1 MEWRNETCLWNEGNK
16 KLVKKL
22 LVIANDYFYYNHQH
36 VKSPPEDLWKKKKLI
51 LMERSDLIQLTF
63 KLAVYAPHENSFRKS
78 QISLAFQ
85 DILYYYFY
93 CLLSLHYLQCYKYFF
108 KSINLLLFFCAIP
121 HGSVTMSTKTMKA
134 PHLQKQTCII
144 FIKLSEL
151 QFLKCWTINEI
162 MWNHFIR
169 HFLI

>member
-1 MEWRNETCLWNEGNK
+1 MQVALASH
-16 KLVKKL
+16 L
-22 LVIANDYFYYNHQH
+22 L
-36 VKSPPEDLWKKKKLI
+36 KTSGKKKLI

-108 KSINLLLFFCAIP
+108 KSNQFVTVFLCYPSWICDNEYENYESTPPAKTNLYNFY
-121 HGSVTMSTKTMKA
+121 
-134 PHLQKQTCII
+134 
-144 FIKLSEL
+144 
-151 QFLKCWTINEI
+151 
-162 MWNHFIR
+162 
-169 HFLI
+169 

>member
-1 MEWRNETCLWNEGNK
+1 MKKRNLSMEWRKETCQ
-16 KLVKKL
+16 KL

-36 VKSPPEDLWKKKKLI
+36 VKSPPEDLWKKTKLI

-108 KSINLLLFFCAIP
+108 KSINLLLFFCAI
-121 HGSVTMSTKTMKA
+121 HHESV
-134 PHLQKQTCII
+134 IW
-144 FIKLSEL
+144 
-151 QFLKCWTINEI
+151 LKCWAINEI
-162 MWNHFIR
+162 MRNHLIR
-169 HFLI
+169 YFQI

>member
-1 MEWRNETCLWNEGNK
+1 VKSPPEDYWK
-16 KLVKKL
+16 K
-22 LVIANDYFYYNHQH
+22 
-36 VKSPPEDLWKKKKLI
+36 KSPPEDLWKKKLI

-162 MWNHFIR
+162 M
-169 HFLI
+169 

>member
-1 MEWRNETCLWNEGNK
+1 MEWRKETCQ
-16 KLVKKL
+16 KL

-36 VKSPPEDLWKKKKLI
+36 VKSPPEDLWKKTKLI